1 MDIPLE
7 NIKFEHVGFTYGNG
21 TTALENISLQLEGGK
36 HYALV
41 GKNGSGKSSLIKLLS
56 GLYDD
61 YSGQIF
67 YNQIEIRDIPLSN
80 RKSLCEVIHQ
90 EMPRYQLSIAE
101 ILNPANPDVP
111 DQRTLLDESIDETL
125 RQLGIDR
132 HTVLG
137 KIHADGSDVSDGQW
151 QRLMILRATMKNP
164 QLFIFDEPAS
174 AIDAFAERE
183 LYHKIKQFSEIHH
196 IATLYVTHRLSAA
209 KNADEIIV
217 LDEGRL
223 IAKGTHPE
231 LLENCELYREMYERQ
246 RRWYME
252 KGTEL

>member
-1 MDIPLE
+1 M
-7 NIKFEHVGFTYGNG
+7 
-21 TTALENISLQLEGGK
+21 
-36 HYALV
+36 
-41 GKNGSGKSSLIKLLS
+41 
-56 GLYDD
+56 
-61 YSGQIF
+61 
-67 YNQIEIRDIPLSN
+67 SN

-101 ILNPANPDVP
+101 ILNPANSDVP
-111 DQRTLLDESIDETL
+111 DQRTLVDESIDEIL

-209 KNADEIIV
+209 RNADEIIV
-217 LDEGRL
+217 LDDGRL
-223 IAKGTHPE
+223 IAKGAHPE
-231 LLENCELYREMYERQ
+231 LLENCELYREMYEGQ